1 MTTTS
6 ITDYFSR
13 LTDPRIERTKRH
25 HLIDIISIALC
36 GIICGADSWVDI
48 EEFGKSK
55 EGWLRNFLALPNGI
69 PSHDTFGEVFSRLD
83 ADEFQSGF
91 MAWVEQV
98 NTVMQGQLIAID
110 GKTLCGS
117 GDKYMGKR
125 AIHMV
130 SAWASSNRLI
140 LGQIKVDAKSNEI
153 TAIPELLQMLDIRG
167 CIVSID
173 AMGCQTNIA
182 QTIVDGAGHYVLSV
196 KKNQGLLYEDIQD
209 LFAGAVEVTFQDVP
223 HDYAKTVEKD
233 HGRLEIRECWTIDMP
248 EYLAHLRTA
257 AKWPHLNTVVMVKR
271 QRQVALT
278 TTSEIA
284 YYISDLPNQARP
296 ILDATRSHW
305 GIENSLHWVLDV
317 AFHEDSS
324 RVRKDNSPQNLAV
337 LRHIALNLLKH
348 ETSAKV
354 GIHAKRLKA
363 AWDESFLLKVLA
375 GAFVSLLS
383 FV

>member
-6 ITDYFSR
+6 ITDYFSS

-25 HLIDIISIALC
+25 NLIDIISIALC
-36 GIICGADSWVDI
+36 GIICGADNWVDI

-55 EGWLRNFLALPNGI
+55 ESWLRNFLALPNGI

-110 GKTLCGS
+110 GKTLRGS
-117 GDKYMGKR
+117 GDKYVGKR
-125 AIHMV
+125 VIHIV
-130 SAWASSNRLI
+130 SAWASSNRLV
-140 LGQIKVDAKSNEI
+140 LGQIKVDDKSNEI
-153 TAIPELLQMLDIRG
+153 TAIPDLLQMLDLRG

-209 LFAGAVEVTFQDVP
+209 LFAGAVEATFQDVP
-223 HDYAKTVEKD
+223 HDYAKTIEKG
-233 HGRLEIRECWTIDMP
+233 HGRLEIRECWTIDAP

-271 QRQVALT
+271 QRQSAQT
-278 TTSEIA
+278 TTCETA

-296 ILDATRSHW
+296 ILEATRSHW
-305 GIENSLHWVLDV
+305 GIVNRLNLVLDV
-317 AFHEDSS
+317 AVH
-324 RVRKDNSPQNLAV
+324 P
-337 LRHIALNLLKH
+337 
-348 ETSAKV
+348 
-354 GIHAKRLKA
+354 
-363 AWDESFLLKVLA
+363 
-375 GAFVSLLS
+375 
-383 FV
+383 